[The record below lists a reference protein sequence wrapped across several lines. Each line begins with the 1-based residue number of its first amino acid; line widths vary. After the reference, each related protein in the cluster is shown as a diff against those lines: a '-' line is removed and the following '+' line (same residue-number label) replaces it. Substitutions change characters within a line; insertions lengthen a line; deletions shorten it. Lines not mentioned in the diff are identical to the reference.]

1 MVRPRFDFPISFIL
15 RLFMEHPHK
24 AWSIANIIPQLF
36 KKLSSLLIVTIPDDV
51 LQEFQSGS
59 YLLDLG
65 DGLGIEEN
73 F

>member
-1 MVRPRFDFPISFIL
+1 MGQ
-15 RLFMEHPHK
+15 PHK
-24 AWSIANIIPQLF
+24 TLSIANIIPQLF

-65 DGLGIEEN
+65 DGPGIEEN